1 MSLMGHNERGAR
13 AGQRFCRCALAAV
26 ALAFASGTLAWNAA
40 GADWRMIGY
49 DSGDNR
55 TQPFERRIG
64 VDNVSHLAKKWV
76 ASTTGDVSATPAVV
90 DGAVYFG
97 DFGGTEWKLSAATGD
112 VIWSHKISDYT
123 GIGGDISRTS
133 PTLAGD
139 TLVIGDL
146 SAPNIMGIDA
156 KSGDL
161 RWITKLV
168 PDPHAIVTGSPVLAD
183 GTIFVGTSQAGTST
197 YPGALVAL
205 NPQTGAILWRTYSLP
220 NPDGLPGG
228 YWGAVMFGS
237 PAVDLQHRLVF
248 ATFKVAQGEP
258 PAVKA
263 CNAAAP
269 GGFSESCEQPGS
281 YLSSK
286 DCRVRPEDRSP
297 GVVIPGRR

>member
-1 MSLMGHNERGAR
+1 MSFMGHNEPGAR

-26 ALAFASGTLAWNAA
+26 VLAFASGTLAWNAA

-64 VDNVSHLAKKWV
+64 VDNVSHLVKKWV
-76 ASTTGDVSATPAVV
+76 ASTTGDVSSTPAVV

-146 SAPNIMGIDA
+146 SAPNIMGLMRSLVTCA
-156 KSGDL
+156 GS
-161 RWITKLV
+161 RCWIR
-168 PDPHAIVTGSPVLAD
+168 I
-183 GTIFVGTSQAGTST
+183 
-197 YPGALVAL
+197 
-205 NPQTGAILWRTYSLP
+205 RT
-220 NPDGLPGG
+220 
-228 YWGAVMFGS
+228 
-237 PAVDLQHRLVF
+237 
-248 ATFKVAQGEP
+248 
-258 PAVKA
+258 
-263 CNAAAP
+263 
-269 GGFSESCEQPGS
+269 
-281 YLSSK
+281 
-286 DCRVRPEDRSP
+286 RS
-297 GVVIPGRR
+297 